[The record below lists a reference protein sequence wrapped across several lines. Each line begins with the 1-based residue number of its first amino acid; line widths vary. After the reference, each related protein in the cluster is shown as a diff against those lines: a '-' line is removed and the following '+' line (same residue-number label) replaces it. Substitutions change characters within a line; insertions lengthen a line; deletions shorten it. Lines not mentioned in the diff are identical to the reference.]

1 MGDLGLTGLVWALG
15 GVGARAPGG
24 VHPDA
29 YLNNAKTETHKAHS
43 SVHIPASYQTSSTN
57 LGLQRRKLPS
67 EL

>member
-1 MGDLGLTGLVWALG
+1 MGGHSLTGLVWAQG
-15 GVGARAPGG
+15 GGGARAPGG

-29 YLNNAKTETHKAHS
+29 YLNDAKTETHRAHS